1 MKHRKSILTAAIV
14 VGTIGLGNQN
24 TFAQTQPVG
33 TNPLENRN
41 SEKQF
46 EEKYS
51 PPISGSQQDMSGI
64 SADDIN
70 QAKEAL
76 RAKGFNPGPMDGRVN
91 SQTREA
97 LRDFQKDHNL
107 PVTGNL
113 DQQTAGKLGVTVGRD
128 TSSMQPRDD
137 SSHYY
142 GD

>member
-1 MKHRKSILTAAIV
+1 MKHRKSILTATMVI
-14 VGTIGLGNQN
+14 GTIGVASQS

-46 EEKYS
+46 EQRYS

-97 LRDFQKDHNL
+97 LRDFQKDHDL
-107 PVTGNL
+107 PVTGSL
-113 DQQTAGKLGVTVGRD
+113 DQQTAGKLGVTVGII
-128 TSSMQPRDD
+128 TATKF
-137 SSHYY
+137 
-142 GD
+142 